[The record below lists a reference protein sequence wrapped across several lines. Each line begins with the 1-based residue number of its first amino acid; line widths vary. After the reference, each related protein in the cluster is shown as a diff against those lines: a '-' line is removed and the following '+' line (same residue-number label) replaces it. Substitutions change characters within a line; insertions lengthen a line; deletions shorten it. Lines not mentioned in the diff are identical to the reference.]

1 MIKISTEFDK
11 LDYTFNR
18 SLSTVVTLPY
28 DKDDVLLGVN
38 ELVNGYNFN
47 SCVEKLQSNLMY
59 LYSVS
64 KLADPNIPTQY
75 EGFIGTATDSG
86 EYLDIGIKNFTPYR
100 QGVAAFEIE
109 DYSEMPYFYVSDSD
123 NNTYNIVYSYGGK
136 VNPDTTDGSI
146 PSGTTTTIPLDT
158 AQYGNDLAAVYGA
171 RQALSAYF
179 SVYTYRYNEIYGGTN
194 AWPVLELS
202 SFNIGGTFFGGAD
215 YATIGSLLSQQ
226 PATIN
231 YQQGS
236 SLQLFKLFENTNTQD
251 LHHTSIDENFNNLK
265 SISVGPGTLSG
276 YNCVFCCSPDH
287 ISALSANTTSTLSAD
302 YTFTNVTSSIGI
314 NNDLNFQGINASAY
328 AKNTLYVSDS
338 TNNSVYRINVNGFT
352 RDDNIRNNN
361 FYETEII
368 GGLGGVRDN
377 YSFNN
382 PKILQYHNDELYVLD
397 QGNNCIKIYDQD
409 LGFVR
414 NLRKTAFTKNNPP
427 ATIKMYNNNFYWL
440 TTTGILFILDDDL
453 NPLKST
459 KLYNNSNSEEFIDFI
474 VAKDNNNLYVTT
486 RENIYK
492 YFFDNLEFIGRFNL
506 SDNKIDNTAIEFL
519 TQIDVGGDTNRI
531 YAYAKRNK
539 FGALLVFNEK
549 NAFETLLSNYTFDIY
564 SLDEIKVDKN
574 EFVSNFSYNKSII
587 KLLSNNLQ
595 LSNYISNTV
604 SVTLLRDGGIQFDG
618 ITYFND
624 SELKLLNYDPTLDNY
639 IGTNEIFSRT
649 VANRVL
655 NKIYE
660 YQLLLVKLFSNQV
673 TPPQQQVNILSPGLM
688 GLMLEDFPGNANGY
702 YRLEQGETNRDA
714 ILLED
719 KILPQK
725 APPPPPPPQALPAVV
740 PECQS
745 GWYDLWPNPAIGE
758 AEWRNRVRRN
768 TGLDNEQDAGT
779 GDWSLNPAGFLQ
791 LTETIDGVTYYTGGR
806 TINTYTYDI
815 DTGTNTIAY
824 TEPIW
829 DYFEI
834 TNNAGDRYLLGVTF
848 SSLEGGTLNYAARGA
863 EEGEIFPDDVNA
875 FTTIRVMSLANLNP
889 ESIIEAQRELIAVPD
904 NTYLIK
910 DLQDAL
916 TPNQNYMINGNSYR
930 VLFKWRNCAGTEIVC
945 PPAKTPYTDENMF
958 SNVDCSPPL
967 ALMTPFADWAGPTM
981 FFSRPASTS
990 GKTGSESSK
999 LATFYGGYVH
1009 GVSKPNDD
1017 DNYLNY
1023 HILYTGVK
1031 TYKVINQNNK
1041 LTSDITFGM
1050 YRVPTAATRQNI
1062 GAWDYVAKDKT
1073 SLNYNWNLL
1082 RESEYEAGAASR
1094 NFDCFEN
1101 EDFVVYFKF
1110 QKSGE
1115 EPSAFFNNTKS
1126 EEYRLKFEEGDPA
1139 YFGNVYDKNG
1149 CHLYKLLNGGQKVDN
1164 TDKKDIEG
1172 GETIP
1177 VQQETIPG
1185 VPELICSD
1193 VSWEDIM
1200 GIVRDWHSIPGNPH
1214 YFTSIIFYDIYGD
1227 KTPNGYTTM
1236 TRAAE
1241 HNECYIV
1248 PGNWENKMERL
1259 DQWA

>member
-64 KLADPNIPTQY
+64 KLADPNLPIQY
-75 EGFIGTATDSG
+75 DGVIGTATDSG
-86 EYLDIGIKNFTPYR
+86 KHLDIGIKNFTPYT
-100 QGVAAFEIE
+100 QGVAAYNIE
-109 DYSEMPYFYVSDSD
+109 DYSEMPYFYVADSD
-123 NNTYNIVYSYGGK
+123 NNVHTIVFSYEGA
-136 VNPDTTDGSI
+136 VNPDTTDGTI
-146 PSGTTTTIPLDT
+146 PSGTTTTIEMDL
-158 AQYGNDLAAVYGA
+158 AQYGNDYAAVYGA

-179 SVYTYRYNEIYGGTN
+179 GVNTYLYNEIYGGLN
-194 AWPVLELS
+194 SNPVMELS
-202 SFNIGGTFFGGAD
+202 SFNIGGMFFGDAD
-215 YATIGSLLSQQ
+215 YAAIASLFSDEPYTL
-226 PATIN
+226 N
-231 YQQGS
+231 YQKGS
-236 SLQLFKLFENTNTQD
+236 TVELFRLFKNTNTQD
-251 LHHTSIDENFNNLK
+251 LWETTIDKNFNNLK

-314 NNDLNFQGINASAY
+314 NNDLNFQGINASVY

-338 TNNSVYRINVNGFT
+338 TNNSVYKINVNGFT

-427 ATIKMYNNNFYWL
+427 ATIKMYDNNFYWL

-453 NPLKST
+453 TPLKST
-459 KLYNNSNSEEFIDFI
+459 KLYNDSNSEEFIDFI
-474 VAKDNNNLYVTT
+474 VAKDNNNLYVST

-506 SDNKIDNTAIEFL
+506 SDNKIDNTSIEFL
-519 TQIDVGGDTNRI
+519 SQINVGDDTNKI
-531 YAYAKRNK
+531 YAYAKRND
-539 FGALLVFNEK
+539 FGGLLVFNEK

-673 TPPQQQVNILSPGLM
+673 TPPQQQVNILSPGLR
-688 GLMLEDFPGNANGY
+688 GLMLEDFPGNVNGY
-702 YRLEQGETNRDA
+702 YRLEEGEFKDQPDYEPSNRDA

-719 KILPQK
+719 SILEQK
-725 APPPPPPPQALPAVV
+725 EVVIPPPAAE
-740 PECQS
+740 PE
-745 GWYDLWPNPAIGE
+745 P
-758 AEWRNRVRRN
+758 
-768 TGLDNEQDAGT
+768 
-779 GDWSLNPAGFLQ
+779 
-791 LTETIDGVTYYTGGR
+791 
-806 TINTYTYDI
+806 
-815 DTGTNTIAY
+815 
-824 TEPIW
+824 EPI
-829 DYFEI
+829 
-834 TNNAGDRYLLGVTF
+834 
-848 SSLEGGTLNYAARGA
+848 
-863 EEGEIFPDDVNA
+863 
-875 FTTIRVMSLANLNP
+875 
-889 ESIIEAQRELIAVPD
+889 IIPCPTA
-904 NTYLIK
+904 K
-910 DLQDAL
+910 S
-916 TPNQNYMINGNSYR
+916 PNS
-930 VLFKWRNCAGTEIVC
+930 
-945 PPAKTPYTDENMF
+945 DEDMF
-958 SNVDCSPPL
+958 SVGGCSPPL
-967 ALMTPFADWAGPTM
+967 DLIVPFMDGLPLNY
-981 FFSRPASTS
+981 FFHP
-990 GKTGSESSK
+990 ESFK
-999 LATFYGGYVH
+999 LATFYGGFVN
-1009 GVSKPNDD
+1009 GVSSPNDE

-1031 TYKVINQNNK
+1031 TYKAINQNNK
-1041 LTSDITFGM
+1041 LTSDITFVM
-1050 YRVPTAATRQNI
+1050 YRVPIATSRQNI
-1062 GAWDYVAKDKT
+1062 GAWDYVAEDRT
-1073 SLNYNWNLL
+1073 SLNYNLSL
-1082 RESEYEAGAASR
+1082 IRESIKAGESYG
-1094 NFDCFEN
+1094 NFNCFEKK
-1101 EDFVVYFKF
+1101 DFVVYFKF
-1110 QKSGE
+1110 EKMDE
-1115 EPSAFFNNTKS
+1115 EPDAFFNNTKS
-1126 EEYRLKFEEGDPA
+1126 EEYRLKFEEGDPD
-1139 YFGNVYDKNG
+1139 YFGNVYDVNG
-1149 CHLYKLLNGGQKVDN
+1149 CHLYKLINGGQKVDN
-1164 TDKKDIEG
+1164 TDKEDIEG

-1177 VQQETIPG
+1177 V
-1185 VPELICSD
+1185 VKELICSD
-1193 VSWEDIM
+1193 VSWEYVSD
-1200 GIVRDWHSIPGNPH
+1200 IVRAWYEIPGQPH
-1214 YFTSIIFYDIYGD
+1214 YFNDIIYNNSP
-1227 KTPNGYTTM
+1227 PNGWTTM

-1248 PGNWENKMERL
+1248 PGDWRVLMKTL
-1259 DQWA
+1259 DRWT

>member
-28 DKDDVLLGVN
+28 NKDDVLLGVN

-64 KLADPNIPTQY
+64 KLADPNLPTQY
-75 EGFIGTATDSG
+75 EGFIGTATYSG
-86 EYLDIGIKNFTPYR
+86 DYLDIGIMNFTPYT
-100 QGVAAFEIE
+100 QGVEAFTIK
-109 DYSEMPYFYVSDSD
+109 DNSEMPYFYVTDSD
-123 NNTYNIVYSYGGK
+123 NNTHNIVFSYEGA
-136 VNPDTTDGSI
+136 VNPDTTDDTI
-146 PSGTTTTIPLDT
+146 PSGTTTTIELDT
-158 AQYGNDLAAVYGA
+158 AQYGNDYAAVYGA

-179 SVYTYRYNEIYGGTN
+179 AINTYEYNQRWGGLN
-194 AWPVLELS
+194 SKPVMELS
-202 SFNIGGTFFGGAD
+202 SFNIGGTFFGNAD
-215 YATIGSLLSQQ
+215 FATIGSLLSDE
-226 PATIN
+226 PAILTVEGVER

-236 SLQLFKLFENTNTQD
+236 TVQLFKLFTNTNTQD
-251 LHHTSIDENFNNLK
+251 LHETIIDKNFNNLK
-265 SISVGPGTLSG
+265 SISIGPGTLSG

-338 TNNSVYRINVNGFT
+338 TNNSVYKINVNGFT

-368 GGLGGVRDN
+368 GGLGGIRDN

-414 NLRKTAFTKNNPP
+414 NLRKSAFSKNNPP

-474 VAKDNNNLYVTT
+474 VAEDNNNLYVST
-486 RENIYK
+486 RRNIYK

-519 TQIDVGGDTNRI
+519 TQIDVGDDTNKI
-531 YAYAKRNK
+531 YAYAKRNE

-595 LSNYISNTV
+595 LSNYISNNV
-604 SVTLLRDGGIQFDG
+604 SVTLLRDGGLQFNG
-618 ITYFND
+618 ITYFDD

-702 YRLEQGETNRDA
+702 YRLEQGKTNRDA

-725 APPPPPPPQALPAVV
+725 PPPPE
-740 PECQS
+740 PE
-745 GWYDLWPNPAIGE
+745 PE
-758 AEWRNRVRRN
+758 
-768 TGLDNEQDAGT
+768 
-779 GDWSLNPAGFLQ
+779 
-791 LTETIDGVTYYTGGR
+791 
-806 TINTYTYDI
+806 
-815 DTGTNTIAY
+815 
-824 TEPIW
+824 TEP
-829 DYFEI
+829 E
-834 TNNAGDRYLLGVTF
+834 T
-848 SSLEGGTLNYAARGA
+848 E
-863 EEGEIFPDDVNA
+863 
-875 FTTIRVMSLANLNP
+875 P
-889 ESIIEAQRELIAVPD
+889 ESI
-904 NTYLIK
+904 
-910 DLQDAL
+910 
-916 TPNQNYMINGNSYR
+916 
-930 VLFKWRNCAGTEIVC
+930 VC
-945 PPAKTPYTDENMF
+945 PAAKTPNTDEDMF
-958 SNVDCSPPL
+958 SSGGCSEPL
-967 ALMTPFADWAGPTM
+967 DLLSFPEDYNEMYFLVNNDY
-981 FFSRPASTS
+981 
-990 GKTGSESSK
+990 
-999 LATFYGGYVH
+999 YGGEFAH
-1009 GVSKPNDD
+1009 
-1017 DNYLNY
+1017 
-1023 HILYTGVK
+1023 TG
-1031 TYKVINQNNK
+1031 YKKYNTINQNNEQT
-1041 LTSDITFGM
+1041 LNVTFNM
-1050 YRVPTAATRQNI
+1050 YQVPLEPKNV
-1062 GAWDYVAKDKT
+1062 GSWDYIAIDTT
-1073 SLNYNWNLL
+1073 SYNYNINLPDMN
-1082 RESEYEAGAASR
+1082 G
-1094 NFDCFEN
+1094 CFVER
-1101 EDFVVYFKF
+1101 DFIVYFKF
-1110 QKSGE
+1110 EKKGE
-1115 EPSAFFNNTKS
+1115 EPQAFFNNTKA
-1126 EEYRLKFEEGDPA
+1126 EEYRLKFEEGDPD
-1139 YFGNVYDKNG
+1139 YVGNVYDVNG
-1149 CHLYKLLNGGQKVDN
+1149 CHLYELVNGGQKVDN
-1164 TDKKDIEG
+1164 TDLTDKDG
-1172 GETIP
+1172 GETKP
-1177 VQQETIPG
+1177 V
-1185 VPELICSD
+1185 VKELICSD
-1193 VSWEDIM
+1193 VSWEYVSD
-1200 GIVRDWHSIPGNPH
+1200 IVRDWHKTTGNPH
-1214 YFTSIIFYDIYGD
+1214 YFNNIIFYD
-1227 KTPNGYTTM
+1227 GYTTM
-1236 TRAAE
+1236 TRAAA

-1248 PGNWENKMERL
+1248 PGDEVDRMKTL

>member
-75 EGFIGTATDSG
+75 EGFIGTATYSG
-86 EYLDIGIKNFTPYR
+86 DYLDIGIMNFTPYT
-100 QGVAAFEIE
+100 QGVAAFTIK
-109 DYSEMPYFYVSDSD
+109 DYSEMPYFYVTDSD
-123 NNTYNIVYSYGGK
+123 NNTHNIIFSYEGT
-136 VNPDTTDGSI
+136 VNPDTTDGTI
-146 PSGTTTTIPLDT
+146 PSGTTTTIELNT

-179 SVYTYRYNEIYGGTN
+179 AVNTYEYNERWGGLN
-194 AWPVLELS
+194 SKPVMELS
-202 SFNIGGTFFGGAD
+202 SFNIGGTFFGNAD
-215 YATIGSLLSQQ
+215 FATIGSLLSDE
-226 PATIN
+226 PAILTVEGVER

-236 SLQLFKLFENTNTQD
+236 TLQLFKLFTNTNTED
-251 LHHTSIDENFNNLK
+251 LHETIIDKNFNNLK
-265 SISVGPGTLSG
+265 SISIGPGTLSG

-459 KLYNNSNSEEFIDFI
+459 KLYNDSNSEEFIDFI
-474 VAKDNNNLYVTT
+474 VAKDNNNIYVST

-506 SDNKIDNTAIEFL
+506 SNNKIDNTSIEFL
-519 TQIDVGGDTNRI
+519 SQIDVGDDTNRI
-531 YAYAKRNK
+531 YTYGKRN
-539 FGALLVFNEK
+539 GYGTLLVFNEK
-549 NAFETLLSNYTFDIY
+549 NGFETLLSNYTFDIY

-595 LSNYISNTV
+595 LSNYISNNV
-604 SVTLLRDGGIQFDG
+604 SVTLLRDGGLQFDG
-618 ITYFND
+618 ITYFDD

-673 TPPQQQVNILSPGLM
+673 TPPQEQVNILSPGLM

-702 YRLEQGETNRDA
+702 YRLEQGKNNRDA

-719 KILPQK
+719 RILEQQEVVAPPPPPE
-725 APPPPPPPQALPAVV
+725 PPPPPPPRLPCA
-740 PECQS
+740 PDCIP
-745 GWYDLWPNPAIGE
+745 GWYNSWEPTWGVFPEPGLSQDYFDNSLYKSTLLVITVLPNGDQYILERWPSEEVSLPDSGYGIVYAGDP
-758 AEWRNRVRRN
+758 
-768 TGLDNEQDAGT
+768 LPPFGT
-779 GDWSLNPAGFLQ
+779 GEWDFDLLGDGSGHRADHRYSPLNTLLPDQIHPGMIIKIIVNDLFKV
-791 LTETIDGVTYYTGGR
+791 GW
-806 TINTYTYDI
+806 
-815 DTGTNTIAY
+815 GTNSPGAGQSTGNRPRAIAFKVRQKWR
-824 TEPIW
+824 ECI
-829 DYFEI
+829 E
-834 TNNAGDRYLLGVTF
+834 
-848 SSLEGGTLNYAARGA
+848 
-863 EEGEIFPDDVNA
+863 
-875 FTTIRVMSLANLNP
+875 TTI
-889 ESIIEAQRELIAVPD
+889 
-904 NTYLIK
+904 T
-910 DLQDAL
+910 
-916 TPNQNYMINGNSYR
+916 
-930 VLFKWRNCAGTEIVC
+930 
-945 PPAKTPYTDENMF
+945 AKTPYTDENMF
-958 SNVDCSPPL
+958 SGMSCSEPL
-967 ALMTPFADWAGPTM
+967 NLLVAPAGYNEMASLSLHPAFAD
-981 FFSRPASTS
+981 
-990 GKTGSESSK
+990 
-999 LATFYGGYVH
+999 FYGGEFTH
-1009 GVSKPNDD
+1009 
-1017 DNYLNY
+1017 
-1023 HILYTGVK
+1023 TGFK
-1031 TYKVINQNNK
+1031 TYKTINQNNDQI
-1041 LTSDITFGM
+1041 LNVDFNM
-1050 YRVPTAATRQNI
+1050 YKVPLNPENV
-1062 GAWDYVAKDKT
+1062 GPWDYIAIDTT
-1073 SLNYNWNLL
+1073 SYNYNKNLQGTL
-1082 RESEYEAGAASR
+1082 
-1094 NFDCFEN
+1094 NDCFVES
-1101 EDFVVYFKF
+1101 DFLVYFKF
-1110 QKSGE
+1110 QKTGN
-1115 EPSAFFNNTKS
+1115 EPNAFFNNTKA
-1126 EEYRLKFEEGDPA
+1126 EEYRLKFEEGA
-1139 YFGNVYDKNG
+1139 AGYFGNVYDING
-1149 CHLYKLLNGGQKVDN
+1149 CHLYKLSNGGQRVNN
-1164 TDKKDIEG
+1164 TDQEGKEG
-1172 GETIP
+1172 GTTIP
-1177 VQQETIPG
+1177 VHVLAKTIP
-1185 VPELICSD
+1185 VHIKELA
-1193 VSWEDIM
+1193 VE
-1200 GIVRDWHSIPGNPH
+1200 G
-1214 YFTSIIFYDIYGD
+1214 
-1227 KTPNGYTTM
+1227 
-1236 TRAAE
+1236 
-1241 HNECYIV
+1241 
-1248 PGNWENKMERL
+1248 
-1259 DQWA
+1259 